1 VFDPSR
7 SMAVPLAKP
16 KFLPLAEE
24 RRRFQRVKVNLLGR
38 YMLPDKREFPC
49 QVINMSPGGM
59 AVVAPVPGLP
69 GERVIAYVDHLGRL
83 EGKIARAIDNGF
95 AMTISASA
103 RKRDKLAAQLTW
115 LANRNILNLPEDR
128 RHGRF
133 TPRNPLA
140 RLILPNGNNVAC
152 RVIDLS
158 QSGAAIAIA
167 PELRPDVGSV
177 VTIGKAQGRVV
188 RHIDDGFA
196 IEFTRLQH
204 TDFIEDAVT
213 GE

>member
-1 VFDPSR
+1 
-7 SMAVPLAKP
+7 MALPLTKP
-16 KFLPLAEE
+16 RILPLADE

-38 YMLPDKREFPC
+38 YMLEDRREFPC

-59 AVVAPVPGLP
+59 AVVAPVIGMP

-83 EGKIARAIDNGF
+83 EGKIARHIDNGF

-115 LANRNILNLPEDR
+115 LANRHILNLPEDR

-133 TPRNPLA
+133 VPRNPLA
-140 RLILPNGNNVAC
+140 RMILPNGNNIAV
-152 RVIDLS
+152 RLIDLS
-158 QSGAAIAIA
+158 QSGAAVAIG
-167 PELRPDVGSV
+167 PDQRPPVGAMV
-177 VTIGKAQGRVV
+177 MLGKTQGRVV

-196 IEFTRLQH
+196 LEFTRLQH
-204 TDFIEDAVT
+204 PDFIEDNIT

>member
-1 VFDPSR
+1 
-7 SMAVPLAKP
+7 MAVPLAKP
-16 KFLPLAEE
+16 KFLPLADE

-38 YMLPDKREFPC
+38 YMLPDRREFPC

-59 AVVAPVPGLP
+59 AVVAPVAGLP
-69 GERVIAYVDHLGRL
+69 GERIIAYVDHLGRL

-133 TPRNPLA
+133 APRNPLA

-196 IEFTRLQH
+196 VEFTRLQH